1 MRIRPSYMDALTA
14 VAQTGVAVLLGREAV
29 QQGWPALD
37 LAGYLLVGLVNIPG
51 AVRAKAPVAV
61 CLFVHLAWFVY
72 VTAGYWPVVNC
83 LGPMLGVYTVAAL
96 CPRRTSLAC
105 AALMS
110 AIWIYGGLLGNG
122 PGGGSMAA
130 VVAQAVVFPALL
142 WRFGLLARRA
152 ADLAREL
159 RLERDERARREVAE
173 ERGRIARELHDI
185 VAHHMSVI
193 SVQAG
198 LAGFVFSSAPETAR
212 AALSTIEDTSAEA
225 LDELRRMLSLLRA
238 SDLEDGRPGDPGT
251 DGPGWD
257 GSGDRDAPMPGLSR
271 LDEMAE
277 RVRAVG
283 VAVELRVTGEPRPL
297 APGVELCAY
306 RVVQEALTNV
316 IKHARYASVVVELDY
331 RPAHI
336 GVTVTDDGA
345 GSGEGKRE
353 EGGDPAIVLPG
364 SGHGLIGMRERAKL
378 YGGTIGIGPRSEG
391 GYAVCLTLPT
401 SARTVPRGDDRPA

>member
-29 QQGWPALD
+29 QQGWPELD
-37 LAGYLLVGLVNIPG
+37 LAGFLLVGLVNVPG
-51 AVRAKAPVAV
+51 AVRTKAPVAV
-61 CLFVHLAWFVY
+61 CLFVQLAWFVY

-83 LGPMLGVYTVAAL
+83 LGPMLTVYTVAAL
-96 CPRRTSLAC
+96 CPPRTSLAC

-110 AIWIYGGLLGNG
+110 AIWIYGGLLGHG

-142 WRFGLLARRA
+142 WRFGLVARRA
-152 ADLAREL
+152 ADLARQL

-198 LAGFVFSSAPETAR
+198 LARFVFSSAPATAT
-212 AALSTIEDTSAEA
+212 AALRTIEDTSSEA

-238 SDLEDGRPGDPGT
+238 GEPEDRAGGAEAT
-251 DGPGWD
+251 GPGWA
-257 GSGDRDAPMPGLSR
+257 GTGDRDAPMPGLSR
-271 LDEMAE
+271 LAEMAE

-283 VAVELRVTGEPRPL
+283 VPVELRVTGEPRAL

-316 IKHARYASVVVELDY
+316 LKHARHASVTVELDY
-331 RPAHI
+331 RPSHI

-345 GSGEGKRE
+345 GGGGGPEGDVAKVPP
-353 EGGDPAIVLPG
+353 GG
-364 SGHGLIGMRERAKL
+364 GHGLIGMRERARL

-401 SARTVPRGDDRPA
+401 SARTVPRGDDRPE